1 MATAAFSD
9 SRDSTAGAAVDLCAR
24 RFQTAGLSVSDDR
37 YSFLVDYAYVPA
49 YFRHDHR
56 GALGPG

>member
-1 MATAAFSD
+1 METAAFSD

-24 RFQTAGLSVSDDR
+24 RFQTAGLSVSGDR

-49 YFRHDHR
+49 
-56 GALGPG
+56 